1 MILKSTVYRYQEF
14 NSNDIITINL
24 KIFKAIYDAIETNP
38 NAETQLQMETKLYL
52 ERKVLQWRIYP
63 LNEIHFISELGPS
76 YKKWQ
81 TRLEK
86 YKDAEDK
93 AAFEQITV

>member
-1 MILKSTVYRYQEF
+1 
-14 NSNDIITINL
+14 
-24 KIFKAIYDAIETNP
+24 
-38 NAETQLQMETKLYL
+38 METKLYL